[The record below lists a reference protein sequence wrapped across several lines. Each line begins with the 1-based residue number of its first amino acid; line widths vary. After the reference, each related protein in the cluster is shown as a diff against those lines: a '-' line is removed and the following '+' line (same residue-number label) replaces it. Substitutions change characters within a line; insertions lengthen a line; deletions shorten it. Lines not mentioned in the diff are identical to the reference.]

1 MSDSLP
7 DRVGPAVSQR
17 HILSVCRTCRRHEG
31 REPGVETLGECLAD
45 RLAALLAD
53 SSLEGH
59 LVLRRVD
66 CLSGCR
72 QPGNVSLSA
81 YGKLKLRFNRV
92 GPDHAKQL
100 SILARLYAAS
110 STGDVLAAAEAL
122 GLGES
127 IASVITP
134 SDIAASWEWLT
145 TDGHRTLVPMKDGVL
160 HKAPAAIAN
169 HEHP

>member
-1 MSDSLP
+1 MSDTLP
-7 DRVGPAVSQR
+7 DIAGPAVSQR

-31 REPGVETLGECLAD
+31 CEPSAKTLGERLAD
-45 RLAALLAD
+45 RLTALLAD

-59 LVLRRVD
+59 LVLRRVN

-72 QPGNVSLSA
+72 QPCNVSLSA
-81 YGKLKLRFNRV
+81 YGKVKLRFNRV

-100 SILARLYAAS
+100 ATLVRLYAAS

-134 SDIAASWEWLT
+134 SDNMDLWEWLT
-145 TDGHRTLVPMKDGVL
+145 ADGHRTLVARKGGAC
-160 HKAPAAIAN
+160 HKAPAGARS
-169 HEHP
+169 P